1 MDLLRDAGPERIVA
15 TRSAPGKLMWRFL
28 RRQHLAT
35 APANCQAKAGSRS
48 VIVGFRSAK
57 ARSFRGAKGDTRC
70 GIAAVGT
77 AAMKR
82 LGIIGLLGLLCL
94 HAFAAKAAESSLKLA
109 TFDVDATPPVGSMMA
124 YDKVL
129 RQDDLPLRC
138 RGVVLLGAGEPIVL
152 CAVDWIGIANEGQD
166 AFKAALAKAARTTAE
181 LVAVHTLHQH
191 DAPDCDFLAERLL
204 KEAGAS
210 DLGRFDGTFARQMI
224 ERAAAAVSAALAGA
238 QPVTHVGWGEAE
250 VHDVASNRRVF
261 GPDGK
266 VKAVRYTATKS
277 AELRAEPIGTIDP
290 LVSLISFWN
299 GDKPLAVLSYYA
311 CHPQSYYR
319 TGIPNP
325 DFPGIARFVRGQ
337 SVPDALHVHF
347 NGAGGNIGA
356 GKFNDG
362 SKENRVM
369 LAMRLADGMTRAWQA
384 TTRKPISTSDVRW
397 DTLPVSLPLAPYL
410 DEAKLRADLKLGT
423 AASITAADK
432 LAWLLRSK
440 QGHKID
446 LALLSLGDIRVL
458 HMPGELFVEYQLAA
472 KKMRADLHVAMAAYG
487 DYGTA
492 YIGTERAYS
501 EGGYETEPR
510 SSNVA
515 PSVESVLMNG
525 MRKLLEAR

>member
-1 MDLLRDAGPERIVA
+1 MRAAFVAVFVLIVA
-15 TRSAPGKLMWRFL
+15 LGVTVFSAE
-28 RRQHLAT
+28 
-35 APANCQAKAGSRS
+35 PAAN
-48 VIVGFRSAK
+48 
-57 ARSFRGAKGDTRC
+57 
-70 GIAAVGT
+70 
-77 AAMKR
+77 
-82 LGIIGLLGLLCL
+82 L
-94 HAFAAKAAESSLKLA
+94 SLS

-152 CAVDWIGIANEGQD
+152 CAMDWIGIANEGQD
-166 AFKAALAKAARTTAE
+166 VFKEALAKAAGTIPLR
-181 LVAVHTLHQH
+181 VAVHTLHQH

-204 KEAGAS
+204 KEVDAK
-210 DLGRFDGTFARQMI
+210 DLGRFDGTFARQVV
-224 ERAAAAVSAALAGA
+224 ERAAAAVKASIERA
-238 QPVTHVGWGEAE
+238 QPVTHVGWGEAD
-250 VHDVASNRRVF
+250 VQQVASNRRVF
-261 GPDGK
+261 GTDGK

-290 LVSLISFWN
+290 TVSLVSFWN

-337 SVPDALHVHF
+337 AAPEALHVHF

-362 SKENRVM
+362 SKENRVA

-384 TTRKPISTSDVRW
+384 TTKSPIVPSDVGW
-397 DTLPVSLPLAPYL
+397 TTLPVSLPLAPYL

-423 AASITAADK
+423 AASVTAADK
-432 LAWLLRSK
+432 LAWVVRSK
-440 QGHKID
+440 SGHKID
-446 LALLSLGDIRVL
+446 LAMLSLGATRVL

-472 KKMRADLHVAMAAYG
+472 KKFRPDLHVAMAAYG

-515 PSVESVLMNG
+515 PHVEQVLMDG
-525 MRKLLEAR
+525 MRKLLGVK